1 MWQKFKSYIW
11 IKTKT
16 MKTATKL
23 PLSIISSFLGELLG
37 RERER
42 ATGFFLS
49 AARKLWVS
57 GGWQLWRRSLWTA
70 GGRGGE
76 GKWWST
82 SQASSYAKGK
92 GASPAVSQAM
102 LVIIHPSRTCS
113 WDQPS
118 NYPCPWVSSYA
129 GDYCQVASTSQ
140 FASPNLNAGH
150 IFFLQTPPAS

>member
-1 MWQKFKSYIW
+1 MWQKFKSCIW

-23 PLSIISSFLGELLG
+23 PLSIISVNCWEE
-37 RERER
+37 ERER

-49 AARKLWVS
+49 AGRKLWVS

-70 GGRGGE
+70 GGRRGE

-129 GDYCQVASTSQ
+129 GDYCQVAST
-140 FASPNLNAGH
+140 FPFVSPNFNASH
-150 IFFLQTPPAS
+150 ILFLQKSPAS